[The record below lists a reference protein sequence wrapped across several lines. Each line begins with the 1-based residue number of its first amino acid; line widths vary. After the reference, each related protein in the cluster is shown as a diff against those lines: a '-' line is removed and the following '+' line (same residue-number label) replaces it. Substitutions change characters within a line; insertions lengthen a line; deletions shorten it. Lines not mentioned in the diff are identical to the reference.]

1 MDLEETGVMKVKWTG
16 FLLVILLFTQPVI
29 DFEKAEAKEKVEPF
43 RLTILHTNDV
53 HSHLENVP
61 YLHTAIKE
69 ERKKDGD
76 ALLLDAG
83 DVFSGTLFFNEY
95 LGQADAAFM
104 NEIGYDAMTLG
115 NHEFDMGSEVLADFI
130 RKLSFPVVSGN
141 VDVRL
146 DPRLAPIMKSEI
158 PEQAE
163 SGNIYPSI
171 IQTVKGVKI
180 GIIGLTTE
188 DTAFLS
194 APDKKIV
201 FQDAEKKVLEEMT
214 KLQAKGVNHII
225 LLSHL
230 GLRQD
235 KMLAQKVEGIDI
247 IVGGHSH
254 TRLESPLVYNMKS
267 EPTLIVQADEYG
279 KSLGK
284 LTAVFSERGI
294 LTGWNGEL
302 LDVLAKDQI
311 GNDVYPPD
319 PWAVNRLEQLRGPI
333 EKVKSMDI
341 GTSNISLNGDRRD
354 VRTKETNLGNLI
366 TDAMLEKANQFNPTQ
381 IAFQNGGGI
390 RNSISAG
397 TITLG
402 DVLEVLPFGN
412 TLVTLNLTGEE
423 ILLALEHSVANVD
436 GEAGQFLQV
445 SGMTYRF
452 DPSKSIGNRIMEV
465 KIQGAPLDRSKMY
478 GVAVNAFLAGGG
490 DGFTVLRN
498 AKDNGRISELHLNLY
513 EVMSEYLTTHSPV
526 SPQVEG
532 RIVKEKE

>member
-1 MDLEETGVMKVKWTG
+1 MKWTG
-16 FLLVILLFTQPVI
+16 FIIVILLFTLPVI
-29 DFEKAEAKEKVEPF
+29 VLEEAEAKEKVEPL
-43 RLTILHTNDV
+43 RLTLLHTNDV
-53 HSHLENVP
+53 HSHLETVP

-69 ERKKDGD
+69 EFKKDGE

-95 LGQADAAFM
+95 LGQADAEFM

-115 NHEFDMGSEVLADFI
+115 NHEFDKGSEVLANFI
-130 RKLSFPVVSGN
+130 RVLSFPVVSGN

-146 DPRLAPIMKSEI
+146 DPSLAPLMQSWI
-158 PEQAE
+158 PEHPQ

-171 IQTVKGVKI
+171 ILTVKGVKV

-194 APDKKIV
+194 APDKEIV
-201 FQDAEKKVLEEMT
+201 FRDAEKKAVEEVA
-214 KLQAKGVNHII
+214 KLQERGVNHII

-230 GLRQD
+230 GVRQD
-235 KMLAQKVEGIDI
+235 KVLAQKVKGIDI

-254 TRLESPLVYNMKS
+254 TRLETPLVYHLKS

-284 LTAVFSERGI
+284 LTAVFTERGI
-294 LTGWNGEL
+294 LTEWDGEL
-302 LDVLAKDQI
+302 LNVLAKDQK
-311 GNDVYPPD
+311 GNDVYLPD
-319 PWAVNRLEQLRGPI
+319 LLAEKRLEQLRKPI
-333 EKVKSMDI
+333 EKVKEMNV
-341 GTSNISLNGDRRD
+341 GATNISLNGNRRD

-366 TDAMLEKANQFNPTQ
+366 TDAMLEKANQYAPTD

-390 RNSISAG
+390 RSSIGAG
-397 TITLG
+397 NITMG
-402 DVLEVLPFGN
+402 EVLEVLPFGN

-423 ILLALEHSVANVD
+423 ILLALERSVSDLD
-436 GEAGQFLQV
+436 GEAGKFLQV
-445 SGMTYRF
+445 SGMTFHF
-452 DPSKSIGNRIMEV
+452 DPSKPIGDRIMEV
-465 KIQGAPLDRSKMY
+465 EIQGASLDRSKMY
-478 GVAVNAFLAGGG
+478 RVAVNAFLAGGG
-490 DGFTVLRN
+490 DGYSVLKQ
-498 AKDNGRISELHLNLY
+498 AKEKGRISELHLNLY

-532 RIVKEKE
+532 RILERKE

>member
-1 MDLEETGVMKVKWTG
+1 MKRIG
-16 FLLVILLFTQPVI
+16 LIFAILLFNISPV
-29 DFEKAEAKEKVEPF
+29 DLDEVKAKEMEDGGAF

-61 YLHTAIKE
+61 NLHTAIKE

-115 NHEFDMGSEVLADFI
+115 NHEFDKGSEVLENFI
-130 RKLSFPVVSGN
+130 KSLAFPVVSSN

-146 DPRLAPIMKSEI
+146 DPNLAPLMISGI
-158 PEQAE
+158 PEHSE
-163 SGNIYPSI
+163 GGKIYPSI

-180 GIIGLTTE
+180 GIIGVITE

-194 APDKKIV
+194 APDKKIN
-201 FQDAEKKVLEEMT
+201 FQDAEKKVLEEMAA
-214 KLQAKGVNHII
+214 LQARGVKHII

-235 KMLAQKVEGIDI
+235 KMLAQKVKGIDI

-254 TRLESPLVYNMKS
+254 TRLESPLVYNVKS
-267 EPTLIVQADEYG
+267 EPTLIVQDDEYG
-279 KSLGK
+279 KSLGS
-284 LTAVFSERGI
+284 LTAVFSDRGV

-302 LDVLAKDQI
+302 LDVLAKDQK

-319 PWAVNRLEQLRGPI
+319 PWAEKRLEQLRKPI
-333 EKVKSMDI
+333 EKVKTMDV
-341 GTSNISLNGDRRD
+341 GATTTSLNGDRRD
-354 VRTKETNLGNLI
+354 VRTQETNLGNLI
-366 TDAMLEKANQFNPTQ
+366 TDAMLEKANQYSPTQ

-390 RNSISAG
+390 RNSIGPG

-423 ILLALEHSVANVD
+423 IFLALEHSVANLD

-445 SGMTYRF
+445 SGITFVF
-452 DPSKSIGNRIMEV
+452 DSSKPIGNRIKEV

-490 DGFTVLRN
+490 DGFTVLRQV
-498 AKDNGRISELHLNLY
+498 KENGRISELHLNLY
-513 EVMSEYLTTHSPV
+513 EVMSEYLTKHSPI

-532 RIVKEKE
+532 RIVERTE

>member
-1 MDLEETGVMKVKWTG
+1 MKRIG
-16 FLLVILLFTQPVI
+16 LIFVILLSNLSPVYL
-29 DFEKAEAKEKVEPF
+29 DEVKAKEEEDGGSF

-69 ERKKDGD
+69 ERKKDRE

-95 LGQADAAFM
+95 LGQADAGFM

-115 NHEFDMGSEVLADFI
+115 NHEFDKGSEVLANFI
-130 RKLSFPVVSGN
+130 KKLSFPVVSSN

-146 DPRLAPIMKSEI
+146 DPNLAPLMKSNI
-158 PEQAE
+158 PEQSE
-163 SGNIYPSI
+163 GGKIYPFI

-188 DTAFLS
+188 NTAFLS

-201 FQDAEKKVLEEMT
+201 FLDAEKKVREEMT
-214 KLQAKGVNHII
+214 KLQARGVNHII

-230 GLRQD
+230 GVRQD
-235 KMLAQKVEGIDI
+235 KVLAQKVKGIDI

-254 TRLESPLVYNMKS
+254 TRLESPLVYNLNS

-284 LTAVFSERGI
+284 LMVVFSEKGV

-319 PWAVNRLEQLRGPI
+319 HWAEKRLAQLRKPI
-333 EKVKSMDI
+333 EKVVKTMDV
-341 GTSNISLNGDRRD
+341 GVTNIPLNGNRQD

-366 TDAMLEKANQFNPTQ
+366 TDAMLEKANQYAPTQ

-390 RNSISAG
+390 RNSIG
-397 TITLG
+397 TGNITLG

-423 ILLALEHSVANVD
+423 ILLALEHSVANLD
-436 GEAGQFLQV
+436 GETGQFLQV
-445 SGMTYRF
+445 SGMTFRF
-452 DPSKSIGNRIMEV
+452 DPSKPIGNRITEV
-465 KIQGAPLDRSKMY
+465 KIQGAPLDHSKRY
-478 GVAVNAFLAGGG
+478 GVAVNAFLADGG
-490 DGFTVLRN
+490 DGFTVLRQ
-498 AKDNGRISELHLNLY
+498 AKENGRISELHLNLY
-513 EVMSEYLTTHSPV
+513 EVMSEYLTRHSPV

-532 RIVKEKE
+532 RIVERKE

>member
-1 MDLEETGVMKVKWTG
+1 MKRIGLIFIILFSNISTFVLDEVKG
-16 FLLVILLFTQPVI
+16 
-29 DFEKAEAKEKVEPF
+29 KEMEDGEPF

-115 NHEFDMGSEVLADFI
+115 NHEFDKGSEVLANFI
-130 RKLSFPVVSGN
+130 RKLSFPVVSSN
-141 VDVRL
+141 LDVRL
-146 DPRLAPIMKSEI
+146 DPILAPFMKSGI

-163 SGNIYPSI
+163 SGKIYPSI
-171 IQTVKGVKI
+171 IQTIKGIKI
-180 GIIGLTTE
+180 GIIGITTE

-201 FQDAEKKVLEEMT
+201 FQDAEMKVLEEMK
-214 KLQAKGVNHII
+214 KLQVKGVNHII

-235 KMLAQKVEGIDI
+235 KMLAQKVKGIDI

-254 TRLESPLVYNMKS
+254 TRLETPLLYNLKS
-267 EPTLIVQADEYG
+267 EPTLIVQGDEYG

-284 LTAVFSERGI
+284 LTALFSEGGV

-302 LDVLAKDQI
+302 LDVLARDQI

-319 PWAVNRLEQLRGPI
+319 PWAVKRLEQLRRPI

-341 GTSNISLNGDRRD
+341 GTTNTALNGNRRD

-366 TDAMLEKANQFNPTQ
+366 TDAMLEKANQYSPTQ

-390 RNSISAG
+390 RGSIGAG

-412 TLVTLNLTGEE
+412 TLVILNLTGEE
-423 ILLALEHSVANVD
+423 IILALEHSVANVD

-445 SGMTYRF
+445 SGMTFVF
-452 DPSKSIGNRIMEV
+452 DPSKPIGNRIMEV

-490 DGFTVLRN
+490 DGFTILKQ
-498 AKDNGRISELHLNLY
+498 AKESGRISELHLNLY
-513 EVMSEYLTTHSPV
+513 EVLSEYLTTHSPV
-526 SPQVEG
+526 SPQGEE
-532 RIVKEKE
+532 RIVERIE

>member
-1 MDLEETGVMKVKWTG
+1 MKRIG
-16 FLLVILLFTQPVI
+16 LIFAILLFNISPV
-29 DFEKAEAKEKVEPF
+29 DLDEVKAKEMEYGGAF

-61 YLHTAIKE
+61 NLHTAIKE

-95 LGQADAAFM
+95 LGQADAEFM

-115 NHEFDMGSEVLADFI
+115 NHEFDKGSEVLANFI
-130 RKLSFPVVSGN
+130 RKLSFPVVSSN

-146 DPRLAPIMKSEI
+146 DPTLAPLMKSRV
-158 PEQAE
+158 PEQLE
-163 SGNIYPSI
+163 GGKIYPSI
-171 IQTVKGVKI
+171 IQTVKGVKV

-188 DTAFLS
+188 DTTFLS
-194 APDKKIV
+194 APVKEIV
-201 FQDAEKKVLEEMT
+201 FQNAEKKAVEEIA
-214 KLQAKGVNHII
+214 KLQARGVNHII

-230 GLRQD
+230 GGRQD
-235 KMLAQKVEGIDI
+235 KVLAQKVKGIDI

-254 TRLESPLVYNMKS
+254 TRLENPLVYNLKS

-284 LTAVFSERGI
+284 LTAVFNERGV
-294 LTGWNGEL
+294 LTEWDGEL
-302 LDVLAKDQI
+302 LDVLAKDQK

-319 PWAVNRLEQLRGPI
+319 PWAEKRLEQLRKPI
-333 EKVKSMDI
+333 EKVKTMDV
-341 GTSNISLNGDRRD
+341 GATTISLNGDRRD

-366 TDAMLEKANQFNPTQ
+366 TDGMLEKANQYSPTQ

-390 RNSISAG
+390 RNSIG
-397 TITLG
+397 EGDITLG

-423 ILLALEHSVANVD
+423 ILLALEHSVADLDN
-436 GEAGQFLQV
+436 EAGQFLQV
-445 SGMTYRF
+445 SGMTFRF
-452 DPSKSIGNRIMEV
+452 DPSKAIGNRITEV
-465 KIQGAPLDRSKMY
+465 NIQGSPLDRSEMY

-498 AKDNGRISELHLNLY
+498 AKENGRISDLHLNLY
-513 EVMSEYLTTHSPV
+513 EVISEYLTRHSPV

>member
-1 MDLEETGVMKVKWTG
+1 MSVKRIG
-16 FLLVILLFTQPVI
+16 LIFIILLFNISLVYL
-29 DFEKAEAKEKVEPF
+29 DEVEAMEMEDGGPF

-61 YLHTAIKE
+61 YLHTAIKA

-104 NEIGYDAMTLG
+104 NEIGYHAMTLG
-115 NHEFDMGSEVLADFI
+115 NHEFDKGSGVLADFI
-130 RKLSFPVVSGN
+130 SKLSFPVVSSN

-146 DPRLAPIMKSEI
+146 DPNLAPLMKSGI
-158 PEQAE
+158 PEQSE
-163 SGNIYPSI
+163 SGKVYPSI
-171 IQTVKGVKI
+171 IQTVNGVKI

-194 APDKKIV
+194 SPDKKIV

-214 KLQAKGVNHII
+214 KLQAKGVNHLI

-235 KMLAQKVEGIDI
+235 KILAPKVKGIDI

-254 TRLESPLVYNMKS
+254 TRLESPLVYNLKS
-267 EPTLIVQADEYG
+267 EPTLIVQGDEYG

-284 LTAVFSERGI
+284 LTAVFSERGV

-302 LDVLAKDQI
+302 LDVLGKDQK

-319 PWAVNRLEQLRGPI
+319 PWAQKRLEHLRGPI
-333 EKVKSMDI
+333 EKLKSMDV
-341 GTSNISLNGDRRD
+341 GTTNISLNGDRRD

-366 TDAMLEKANQFNPTQ
+366 TDAMLEKANQYSPTQ

-390 RNSISAG
+390 RSSIGAG
-397 TITLG
+397 TVTLG

-412 TLVTLNLTGEE
+412 TLVTLRLTGEE

-445 SGMTYRF
+445 SGMIYRF
-452 DPSKSIGNRIMEV
+452 DPSKPVGNRITEMN
-465 KIQGAPLDRSKMY
+465 IQGTPLDRSKMY

-490 DGFTVLRN
+490 DGFTVLRK
-498 AKDNGRISELHLNLY
+498 AKENGRISELHLNLY

-532 RIVKEKE
+532 RIVKGIE

>member
-1 MDLEETGVMKVKWTG
+1 MKRIGW
-16 FLLVILLFTQPVI
+16 IIAMLLFNISHVDPDEVR
-29 DFEKAEAKEKVEPF
+29 AKEMENGEPF

-115 NHEFDMGSEVLADFI
+115 NHEFDKGSEVLADFI

-146 DPRLAPIMKSEI
+146 DPHLAPIMKSEI

-171 IQTVKGVKI
+171 IQTVKGIKI

-214 KLQAKGVNHII
+214 KLEAKGVNHII

-235 KMLAQKVEGIDI
+235 KMLAQKVKGIDI

-284 LTAVFSERGI
+284 LTAVFSDRGV

-302 LDVLAKDQI
+302 LDVLGKNQI

-333 EKVKSMDI
+333 EKVKSMEV
-341 GTSNISLNGDRRD
+341 GTTNISLNGNRRD

-402 DVLEVLPFGN
+402 DVLGVLPFGN

-445 SGMTYRF
+445 SGMTYHF
-452 DPSKSIGNRIMEV
+452 DPSKTIGNRITEV

-498 AKDNGRISELHLNLY
+498 AKDNGRISDLHLNLY